1 MHSELDKLHSALKG
15 EADHILYELGFLHRL
30 NRFGSTVVSGSYFL
44 EVMTWRDLDLYLAVD
59 ADEMDEAAFFDLGKE
74 IVTCIHPSKMNYRH
88 TYGGQSRHL
97 PQGYYWGC
105 YAQIQ
110 SYDWKVDVWAI
121 SPEETARKQQKLHDI
136 KTNMN
141 DMQRL
146 AIMQIKHSLHH
157 HPLYRKHFFSLDI
170 YNAVLEDRVDS
181 VDGFR
186 KWLQQHR
193 DIRL

>member
-88 TYGGQSRHL
+88 TYGGQSRPCRRGIIGAATHKFN
-97 PQGYYWGC
+97 PTTGRWTCGP
-105 YAQIQ
+105 
-110 SYDWKVDVWAI
+110 
-121 SPEETARKQQKLHDI
+121 SPRKKPRENSRSCMTSKPI
-136 KTNMN
+136 
-141 DMQRL
+141 
-146 AIMQIKHSLHH
+146 
-157 HPLYRKHFFSLDI
+157 
-170 YNAVLEDRVDS
+170 
-181 VDGFR
+181 
-186 KWLQQHR
+186 
-193 DIRL
+193 